1 MSPRLPEAGA
11 SAGERREISGPLGE
25 SPSPAGTG
33 WEGFPDEILGSGRR
47 APDPSTRVPDSAG
60 LVESAFGAAPVG
72 RDPWGEKPA
81 GVPGGYGSHGVSP
94 GRRTGT
100 TPGGAGN
107 EGATGDADAG
117 GWPVAPRSR
126 RAGDGAGR
134 RTGADGELHRG
145 GGSPEGRGVRDGRG
159 ADGTAGAA
167 AEGHDPGEVTVQ
179 LDPLRGGAKSD
190 GEASERPVF
199 VDESGRRSRTFRR
212 LGLAVGLA
220 CGAYAAVIAGTLLSG
235 NAGAPW
241 LPLPGPGDDSKPASQ
256 VEATRTP
263 STSEPGAPDGV
274 STPGGTSSAT
284 ASGTTTKAPGVTPG
298 PSASGT
304 TGPTPRPSSSA
315 AVSPSAGATG
325 PGAGPGPG
333 VGSGSP
339 SPGGS
344 SPAVSSPP
352 PSSAAP
358 SPDPSPDA
366 SASPGV
372 TEKRQTSGAGTSGG
386 GSAGPSA
393 AGASPVS
400 SPVSSGRVTPAS
412 EAGGSGSGGAGAG
425 GSGSSGAGSGGV
437 GSGGTGSGG
446 SASGVSGDPGA
457 ALAANIDAPESAPG
471 SGAGVFVA
479 RKALAA
485 AAPAGSVEGVS

>member
-1 MSPRLPEAGA
+1 MSP
-11 SAGERREISGPLGE
+11 
-25 SPSPAGTG
+25 
-33 WEGFPDEILGSGRR
+33 GS
-47 APDPSTRVPDSAG
+47 
-60 LVESAFGAAPVG
+60 
-72 RDPWGEKPA
+72 
-81 GVPGGYGSHGVSP
+81 
-94 GRRTGT
+94 RTGT
-100 TPGGAGN
+100 TSGGAGN
-107 EGATGDADAG
+107 EGAAGDANG
-117 GWPVAPRSR
+117 GWPVVPRSR
-126 RAGDGAGR
+126 RAGDGARR

-145 GGSPEGRGVRDGRG
+145 GGSPEGRDVRDGRG
-159 ADGTAGAA
+159 ADGKAGAA

-179 LDPLRGGAKSD
+179 LDPLHGGATSD

-220 CGAYAAVIAGTLLSG
+220 CGAYAAVIVGTLLSG

-241 LPLPGPGDDSKPASQ
+241 LPLPGPGDDNKPASQ

-284 ASGTTTKAPGVTPG
+284 ASGTTTRAPGVTPG

-315 AVSPSAGATG
+315 AASPSAGATE

-333 VGSGSP
+333 TGSGSP

-366 SASPGV
+366 SASQGV
-372 TEKRQTSGAGTSGG
+372 TEKRQASGAGTSGG
-386 GSAGPSA
+386 GGTGAGPSA

-400 SPVSSGRVTPAS
+400 SPAPSGRVTQAS
-412 EAGGSGSGGAGAG
+412 VSGGSGSGGAGAG

-437 GSGGTGSGG
+437 GSDGTGSGG

-457 ALAANIDAPESAPG
+457 ALAANIDAPQSAPG

-485 AAPAGSVEGVS
+485 APAGSVEGVS